1 MTVLK
6 KNTAGIIA
14 LLLLLAGK
22 LKWVLALFKFAK
34 LSTLVSML
42 ISFGAYAMLY
52 GWKFGIAL
60 IYLLFVHEM
69 GHLVAAKRKGIATSP
84 AVFIP
89 FMGAVIGMKELPKNA
104 KDEAY
109 IAYGGPLFGLLSFLP
124 AVPLYLWTHDPFWG
138 MVVGLGAL
146 LNLFNLLP
154 VSPLDGGRI
163 VTVLS
168 TKIWFVG
175 LLVLI
180 PLMIIDPSAILV
192 LIFIIGLIT
201 WWQRVR
207 ENYELSVTEGELTI
221 LEEIRSIYQPM
232 EDNKSKYEP
241 IRSAEWN
248 DYKERMAAAYR
259 LKGNQVQ
266 LKFQETKSFYFP
278 FIQDEKKKEKTLL
291 QFQKE
296 QYQRLVHVL
305 ENEDEWDKDYQ
316 KLSHIQKEMEEREKK
331 IEKLKTYYLTTS
343 KEKWIGLVA
352 YLLLLIVLGGFYIFG
367 TGIMSETGPFIS

>member
-1 MTVLK
+1 MTVLR
-6 KNTAGIIA
+6 KNAAG
-14 LLLLLAGK
+14 LLAVLFLLAGK
-22 LKWVLALFKFAK
+22 MKWVLALFKFAK

-52 GWKFGIAL
+52 GWKFGVAL

-124 AVPLYLWTHDPFWG
+124 AVPLYIWTEDPFWG

-207 ENYELSVTEGELTI
+207 ENYERSVIQGELSV
-221 LEEIRSIYQPM
+221 LEEIQSIYEPM
-232 EDNKSKYEP
+232 EQTESIYEP
-241 IRSAEWN
+241 VRSAEWSQ
-248 DYKERMAAAYR
+248 YKERMAAAFR
-259 LKGNQVQ
+259 LKGRQVL
-266 LKFQETKSFYFP
+266 LKSEGTKSFYVP
-278 FIQDEKKKEKTLL
+278 FIQDDKKKEKMLL

-296 QYQRLVHVL
+296 QYQRLVQVL
-305 ENEDEWDKDYQ
+305 ENENEWSEDYEEVVR
-316 KLSHIQKEMEEREKK
+316 IQKEREEREKK
-331 IEKLKTYYLTTS
+331 IKKLKTYYLTTP
-343 KEKWIGLVA
+343 KEKWLGLIA
-352 YLLLLIVLGGFYIFG
+352 YLLLLVILGGFYVYG
-367 TGIMSETGPFIS
+367 TGIMSEIGPFIS